1 MTQGF
6 VPAVR
11 QLPPSVANSDL
22 IIAAPPELAVS
33 TGLLMRLLPV
43 GISIATVGVM
53 MVAFLTGSGMTR
65 NPTFLAFPV
74 MMLVSVA
81 VTAVA
86 GRGQRKGRG
95 VEASRVDYFGY
106 LSRLRR
112 DVTETAS
119 AQRYSLDWTHPDPD
133 TLWTLI
139 GGPRMW
145 ERRPNDWDFCL
156 IRVGTGTQP
165 LAQRLVAPEILTEE
179 RRDPITAVAVQRFIR
194 AYSAIDGAPTTIGL
208 RGIESLLVEGESDQV
223 RGLLRAMI
231 CQLAV
236 LHPPDQLLIAGV
248 ISDQNRA
255 HWDWLK
261 WLPHNQHPTATDS
274 VGLARMT
281 YRSPVQLQS
290 AVTGLGLPYLVVI
303 ADLDEP
309 ANFGSAAAITHM
321 TVLETG
327 AGGSPLMLRHAGEAH
342 ASVFPDYLS
351 PWTRWYVH
359 AGSPGTA
366 SRRWARTRA
375 GHVWSA
381 STMSLCSTRPRC
393 GATKLIAIG
402 SVFRSEPLPTGRR
415 LNWISRNQRRAVW
428 GHTGSVWGPPGRASR
443 SYCAPSRWA

>member
-11 QLPPSVANSDL
+11 QLPPSVASSDI

-43 GISIATVGVM
+43 GMSIATVGVM
-53 MVAFLTGSGMTR
+53 VVAFLTGSGMTR
-65 NPTFLAFPV
+65 NPNVLAFPM

-112 DVTETAS
+112 TVTETAS

-208 RGIESLLVEGESDQV
+208 RGIESLLVEGESDEV
-223 RGLLRAMI
+223 
-231 CQLAV
+231 
-236 LHPPDQLLIAGV
+236 
-248 ISDQNRA
+248 
-255 HWDWLK
+255 
-261 WLPHNQHPTATDS
+261 T
-274 VGLARMT
+274 
-281 YRSPVQLQS
+281 S
-290 AVTGLGLPYLVVI
+290 ACH
-303 ADLDEP
+303 D
-309 ANFGSAAAITHM
+309 
-321 TVLETG
+321 
-327 AGGSPLMLRHAGEAH
+327 
-342 ASVFPDYLS
+342 
-351 PWTRWYVH
+351 
-359 AGSPGTA
+359 
-366 SRRWARTRA
+366 
-375 GHVWSA
+375 
-381 STMSLCSTRPRC
+381 
-393 GATKLIAIG
+393 
-402 SVFRSEPLPTGRR
+402 LPTGCAA
-415 LNWISRNQRRAVW
+415 SS
-428 GHTGSVWGPPGRASR
+428 GSVADRWGDQRPQPSPLGLAEVVAAQSASDCDRLGGACADDVSQSGTVTERGRGTGPAVPGGDRRPGRARRFRQRSSR
-443 SYCAPSRWA
+443 HAHDSA